1 MWEHRGDA
9 MGYEIHIERRD
20 GDEQRLPI
28 ALKEWQNAVGATD
41 GVRMAQGDSHVVNPR
56 TGEIVTSPN
65 SGGDAEMLFAANGE
79 WVRVFH
85 WHPPGRAS
93 FRATAA
99 FDDENSDISRIARE
113 LAARLSA
120 VLIGDDGEIYR

>member
-1 MWEHRGDA
+1 

-28 ALKEWQNAVGATD
+28 ALKEWRTAVGTTE
-41 GVRMAQGDSHVVNPR
+41 GVRMAEGDNQVINPR
-56 TGEIVTSPN
+56 TGEVVSVPN
-65 SGGDAEMLFAANGE
+65 SGGEAEMLFAADGE
-79 WVRVFH
+79 WVRVFY
-85 WHPPGRAS
+85 WRPPGRAS

-99 FDDENSDISRIARE
+99 FDDENSDIRRIARG

-120 VLIGDDGEIYR
+120 VLIGDDGETYS